1 MYFYAN
7 FNHTKSAKL
16 SPIKW
21 HLWPLTSDFKH
32 EWHDFYKP
40 VAGSSSCFHLDFIAL
55 VRSCFMF
62 IKPLIFMWFA
72 LFCLFFYHDYT
83 AITKIIF
90 RYIQKMSNEKWL
102 KYLFPIFQ
110 FAAFNFFYNITWR
123 RSFIFYY
130 DMYVTNARLWM
141 YVAAV
146 ITLFKKRIIHNLNLF
161 LLILYFA

>member
-72 LFCLFFYHDYT
+72 SFCLFFYHDYT

-90 RYIQKMSNEKWL
+90 RYIHKMSNEKWL

-110 FAAFNFFYNITWR
+110 FAAFNFFLQHYLKEILHLLLRYVRNKRKVINVCCSSHNI
-123 RSFIFYY
+123 I
-130 DMYVTNARLWM
+130 
-141 YVAAV
+141 
-146 ITLFKKRIIHNLNLF
+146 
-161 LLILYFA
+161 